1 MTSWVLVGFVSAEP
15 QWELHQLIIT
25 FNSSGF
31 FFSFFVFCL
40 FRTAPEAYGGYQ
52 ARGLIRDVAASLRK
66 SHSNT
71 RSEPRLRP
79 TPQLTARPDP

>member
-40 FRTAPEAYGGYQ
+40 FRTAPEAYGGSQ
-52 ARGLIRDVAASLRK
+52 ARGQIGAVASGLRH
-66 SHSNT
+66 SHGNAGS
-71 RSEPRLRP
+71 
-79 TPQLTARPDP
+79 QLCL